1 MNIKGNILLQSL
13 GGFFTV
19 LIVVFVFI
27 FLNANHNL
35 FKKEDCTRIFAKF
48 DNVLGLSVG
57 STVRTSGIKIGDVK
71 SIKIDD
77 SGRILVLCIQKGVN
91 ITQDASAAIS
101 YKNLFSGTRFINIE
115 NGSSQDKLKYGEHI
129 YITRSA
135 LDLEEI
141 FRNFVRSF
149 T

>member
-1 MNIKGNILLQSL
+1 MNIKGNILQSL

-19 LIVVFVFI
+19 LIVVFIFI

-35 FKKEDCTRIFAKF
+35 FNKEDCTKIFAKF
-48 DNVLGLSVG
+48 DNALGLSVG
-57 STVRTSGIKIGDVK
+57 SAVRTSGIKIGEVK

-77 SGRILVLCIQKGVN
+77 SDRVIVCMCIQKEVS

-101 YKNLFSGTRFINIE
+101 YENFFSGTRFINIE
-115 NGSSQDKLKYGEHI
+115 NGSSQDKLKDSEHI

-141 FRNFVRSF
+141 VRNFVHSF